1 MATISSVVRGL
12 NLKGKKAV
20 ARMERVSLSIVVY
33 LI

>member
-12 NLKGKKAV
+12 NLKGKNAV
-20 ARMERVSLSIVVY
+20 AKKKRVFLSIVAY